1 MALPDR
7 VRVKLSSE
15 AAESI
20 SLTPVV
26 AREMPLREL
35 VEYMIGVTGKD
46 EGRVRELLLR
56 GTLVSGASRFRW
68 VGWEADAQELRE
80 LLRTFPD
87 PEPLRPFAPERCVRA
102 ILRGGRQSIEIPRE
116 AGLRKPFWRR
126 NAFWKVL
133 MEVAE
138 AGLPRYVTYSYKDH
152 ADIYQVE
159 LAPAAVERLRWSA
172 RLVTYTSLRDRI
184 GSEVYS
190 TTDLYV
196 ERSGA
201 NAKT

>member
-20 SLTPVV
+20 SITPVV

-35 VEYMIGVTGKD
+35 VEYMLGVTGKD

-68 VGWEADAQELRE
+68 AGWEADPQA
-80 LLRTFPD
+80 LLDLLATFPD
-87 PEPLRPFAPERCVRA
+87 PEPMRSFAPERCVRA
-102 ILRGGRQSIEIPRE
+102 ILRGGRQAIEISRA

-126 NAFWKVL
+126 NTFWKVL
-133 MEVAE
+133 MEVVQGSQA
-138 AGLPRYVTYSYKDH
+138 RYLTYSYKDH
-152 ADIYQVE
+152 ADIYQAS
-159 LAPAAVERLRWSA
+159 LPLPAVDRLRSSA
-172 RLVTYTSLRDRI
+172 RLVAYTVLRDRI
-184 GSEVYS
+184 GNEAY
-190 TTDLYV
+190 TTADLYV
-196 ERSGA
+196 ERS
-201 NAKT
+201 